1 MFIFSAMITAAE
13 IKFVKSLQ
21 AKKKRYAERLFV
33 VEGKKMVTELLKSSY
48 NVKEVYNTEKNIAD
62 ELQGLENLR
71 IITEVEMKRIS
82 GLDTPTDVL
91 AIVHMPDN
99 STEVDINN
107 TVIALENIQDPGNLG
122 SIIRTADW
130 FGVRTIFCSENTV
143 DIYNSKVVQASMGS
157 LFRVS
162 VKYCNLISELNKAQT
177 NFKTCAYATVMNGEN
192 AFQTEF
198 DSSQIILFGNEGKG
212 ISEELLA
219 ICKNKITIPAFS
231 DGATKPESLNVAA
244 SVAVMLTLVNAQK
257 KK

>member
-1 MFIFSAMITAAE
+1 
-13 IKFVKSLQ
+13 
-21 AKKKRYAERLFV
+21 
-33 VEGKKMVTELLKSSY
+33 
-48 NVKEVYNTEKNIAD
+48 
-62 ELQGLENLR
+62 
-71 IITEVEMKRIS
+71 MKRIS

-162 VKYCNLISELNKAQT
+162 VKYCNLISRIK
-177 NFKTCAYATVMNGEN
+177 
-192 AFQTEF
+192 
-198 DSSQIILFGNEGKG
+198 
-212 ISEELLA
+212 
-219 ICKNKITIPAFS
+219 
-231 DGATKPESLNVAA
+231 
-244 SVAVMLTLVNAQK
+244 
-257 KK
+257 